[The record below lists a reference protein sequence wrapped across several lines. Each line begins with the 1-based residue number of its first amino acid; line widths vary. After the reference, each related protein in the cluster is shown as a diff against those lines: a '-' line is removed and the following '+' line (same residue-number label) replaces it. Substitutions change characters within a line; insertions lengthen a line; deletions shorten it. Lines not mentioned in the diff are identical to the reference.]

1 MINWFNIDCDFE
13 YYMNT
18 SNSRDNYP
26 VILAVKDKDGN
37 QMLAVLD
44 STEVDNLRN
53 FLTIALEGLSSK
65 ATK

>member
-26 VILAVKDKDGN
+26 VIIAVKDKDKN

-53 FLTIALEGLSSK
+53 FLTIALEGLSSIS
-65 ATK
+65 TK

>member
-53 FLTIALEGLSSK
+53 FLTITLEGLSSK